1 MVKVVMLRLKG
12 FGRPRKL
19 SVEVVLM
26 TLDYWR
32 EYRTPFHVGCRF
44 MWDAALA

>member
-1 MVKVVMLRLKG
+1 MVEAVAANLKV